1 MKTTQ
6 IIFVRLSIHFTINYE
21 INSYN
26 KMQKEEHRDLI
37 IKPQSHWYDLRIKEI
52 FKYKD
57 LLFLSVKRDFVSI
70 YKQTILGPLWFFIQ
84 PIITAITFT
93 VIFENL
99 AKISTDGLPQ
109 ILFYMCGIT
118 LWNYFSDTLTKTAD
132 TFSANANIFG
142 KVYFPRMIMPLSVVV
157 SNLIKLGVQFS
168 LFIAVW
174 IYYLIQTNQV
184 HPNSTMLLVPFL
196 IILIGFMA
204 LSFGIIISS
213 LTTKYRD
220 LKFLVTFGVQ
230 LMMYASPIVYPLSI
244 VPEKYKWIIL
254 ANPVTSV
261 IETFKYAFLGVG
273 EFNWIHL
280 GYSFGFTTILFLIS
294 LIIFHRVEKTFMDTV

>member
-1 MKTTQ
+1 MHQQTHWD
-6 IIFVRLSIHFTINYE
+6 LTINPH
-21 INSYN
+21 S
-26 KMQKEEHRDLI
+26 K
-37 IKPQSHWYDLRIKEI
+37 WYDLRIKEI

-57 LLFLSVKRDFVSI
+57 LLFLFVKRDFVSI
-70 YKQTILGPLWFFIQ
+70 YKQTIFGPLWFFLQ

-93 VIFENL
+93 VIFGSL

-118 LWNYFSDTLTKTAD
+118 LWNYFADTLTKTSD
-132 TFSANANIFG
+132 TFSSNANIFG
-142 KVYFPRMIMPLSVVV
+142 KVYFPRMIAPLSVVV
-157 SNLIKLGVQFS
+157 SNLIKLGIQFL
-168 LFIAVW
+168 LFLGIW
-174 IYYLIQTNQV
+174 IYYLIQSDLI
-184 HPNSTMLLVPFL
+184 HPNKMLVLIPFL

-220 LKFLVTFGVQ
+220 LKFLVTFGIQ

-244 VPEKYKWIIL
+244 VPEKYKWIIV
-254 ANPVTSV
+254 ANPVTSI

-273 EFNWIHL
+273 EFSWLYL
-280 GYSFGFTTILFLIS
+280 GYSTLFTIILFMIGLV
-294 LIIFHRVEKTFMDTV
+294 IFHRVEKSFMDTV

>member
-1 MKTTQ
+1 
-6 IIFVRLSIHFTINYE
+6 
-21 INSYN
+21 
-26 KMQKEEHRDLI
+26 MQQQEHWDLT
-37 IKPQSHWYDLRIKEI
+37 IKPHSKWYDLRIKEI

-57 LLFLSVKRDFVSI
+57 LLFLFVKRDFVSI

-84 PIITAITFT
+84 PIITALTFT
-93 VIFENL
+93 VIFGNL

-118 LWNYFSDTLTKTAD
+118 LWNYFADTLTKTAD
-132 TFSANANIFG
+132 TFSSNANIFG
-142 KVYFPRMIMPLSVVV
+142 KVYFPRMIVPLSVVV
-157 SNLIKLGVQFS
+157 SNLIKLAIQFL
-168 LFIAVW
+168 LFLGIW
-174 IYYLIQTNQV
+174 IYYLIQSDLI
-184 HPNSTMLLVPFL
+184 HPNKMLALIPFL

-220 LKFLVTFGVQ
+220 LKFLVTFGIQ

-244 VPEKYKWIIL
+244 VPEKYKWIIV
-254 ANPVTSV
+254 ANPVTSI

-273 EFNWIHL
+273 EFSWLYL
-280 GYSFGFTTILFLIS
+280 GYSTLFTIVLFIIGLV
-294 LIIFHRVEKTFMDTV
+294 IFHRVEKSFMDTV

>member
-1 MKTTQ
+1 
-6 IIFVRLSIHFTINYE
+6 
-21 INSYN
+21 
-26 KMQKEEHRDLI
+26 MQEQEHWDLV
-37 IKPQSHWYDLRIKEI
+37 IKPHSKWYDLRLKEI
-52 FKYKD
+52 LHYKD
-57 LLFLSVKRDFVSI
+57 LLFLFVRRDFVSI

-93 VIFENL
+93 VIFGNL

-273 EFNWIHL
+273 EFNWMHL
-280 GYSFGFTTILFLIS
+280 GYSFGFTIILFLIS
-294 LIIFHRVEKTFMDTV
+294 LIIFHKVEKTFMDTV

>member
-1 MKTTQ
+1 MHQQTHWD
-6 IIFVRLSIHFTINYE
+6 LTINPH
-21 INSYN
+21 S
-26 KMQKEEHRDLI
+26 K
-37 IKPQSHWYDLRIKEI
+37 WYDLRIKEI

-57 LLFLSVKRDFVSI
+57 LLFLFVKRDFVSI
-70 YKQTILGPLWFFIQ
+70 YKQTILGPLWFFLQ

-93 VIFENL
+93 VIFGNL

-118 LWNYFSDTLTKTAD
+118 LWNYFADTLTKTAD
-132 TFSANANIFG
+132 TFSSNANIFG
-142 KVYFPRMIMPLSVVV
+142 KVYFPRMIVPLSVVV
-157 SNLIKLGVQFS
+157 SNLIKLAIQFL
-168 LFIAVW
+168 LFLGIW
-174 IYYLIQTNQV
+174 IYYLIQSDLI
-184 HPNSTMLLVPFL
+184 HPNKMLVLIPFL

-220 LKFLVTFGVQ
+220 LKFLVTFGIQ

-244 VPEKYKWIIL
+244 VPEKYKWIIV
-254 ANPVTSV
+254 ANPVTSI

-273 EFNWIHL
+273 EFSWLYL
-280 GYSFGFTTILFLIS
+280 GYSTLFTIILFMIGLV
-294 LIIFHRVEKTFMDTV
+294 IFHRVEKSFMDTV

>member
-1 MKTTQ
+1 MHQQTHWD
-6 IIFVRLSIHFTINYE
+6 LTINPH
-21 INSYN
+21 S
-26 KMQKEEHRDLI
+26 K
-37 IKPQSHWYDLRIKEI
+37 WYDLRIKEI

-57 LLFLSVKRDFVSI
+57 LLFLFVKRDFVSI
-70 YKQTILGPLWFFIQ
+70 YKQTILGPLWFFLQ

-93 VIFENL
+93 VIFGNL

-118 LWNYFSDTLTKTAD
+118 LWNYFADTLTKTAD
-132 TFSANANIFG
+132 TFSSNANIFG
-142 KVYFPRMIMPLSVVV
+142 KVYFPRMIAPLSVVV
-157 SNLIKLGVQFS
+157 SNLIKLGIQFL
-168 LFIAVW
+168 LFLGIW
-174 IYYLIQTNQV
+174 IYYLIQSDLI
-184 HPNSTMLLVPFL
+184 HPNKMLVLIPFL

-220 LKFLVTFGVQ
+220 LKFLVTFGIQ

-244 VPEKYKWIIL
+244 VPEKYKWIIV
-254 ANPVTSV
+254 ANPVTSI

-273 EFNWIHL
+273 EFSWL
-280 GYSFGFTTILFLIS
+280 YLVYSTLFTIILFMIGLV
-294 LIIFHRVEKTFMDTV
+294 IFHRVEKSFMDTV

>member
-1 MKTTQ
+1 M
-6 IIFVRLSIHFTINYE
+6 S
-21 INSYN
+21 N
-26 KMQKEEHRDLI
+26 KQKEEHWDLI
-37 IKPQSHWYDLRIKEI
+37 IKPQTYWYDLRIKEI

-57 LLFLSVKRDFVSI
+57 LLFLFVKRDFISI

-93 VIFENL
+93 VIFGNL

-118 LWNYFSDTLTKTAD
+118 LWNYFADTLAKTAD
-132 TFSANANIFG
+132 TFSSNVNIFG
-142 KVYFPRMIMPLSVVV
+142 KVYFPRMIVPLSVVV
-157 SNLIKLGVQFS
+157 SNLIKLGIQFL
-168 LFIAVW
+168 LFLCVW
-174 IYYLIQTNQV
+174 IYYLIQTDLI
-184 HPNSTMLLVPFL
+184 HPNKMLMLIPYL

-220 LKFLVTFGVQ
+220 LKFLVTFGIQ

-244 VPEKYKWIIL
+244 VPEKYKWIIV
-254 ANPVTSV
+254 ANPVTSI
-261 IETFKYAFLGVG
+261 IESFKYAFLGVG
-273 EFNWIHL
+273 EFNWFYL
-280 GYSFGFTTILFLIS
+280 GYSTLFTIVLFMIGLV
-294 LIIFHRVEKTFMDTV
+294 IFHRIEKSFMDTV